1 MVGINV
7 CEITR
12 EVVADSEGA
21 SVEVIIV
28 APGGMV
34 AVLEVADVDIK
45 VAPEADAGI
54 DFCVAEIGAPATTE
68 HTRGTDMGVA
78 STAVIGV
85 VVAMVRERPGK
96 AG

>member
-1 MVGINV
+1 MVGIKV
-7 CEITR
+7 CEMTR
-12 EVVADSEGA
+12 EVVADPEGA

-28 APGGMV
+28 APWRMV
-34 AVLEVADVDIK
+34 GVLEAADVYIE

-54 DFCVAEIGAPATTE
+54 ELSVAEVSAPATTE
-68 HTRGTDMGVA
+68 HSRGNDMGVA